1 MEPAN
6 TERFRAA
13 AAHML
18 AHRGETKKL
27 VLDYVAAHPGA
38 TVSEITQGIGKRVDN
53 TVGAYI
59 KGGSLQRRMEH
70 GLYHYYPA
78 DSALPAAERRP
89 YPAPDEGR
97 RRIGESERI
106 LVDYITAHPGL
117 TGTEIS
123 QATGI
128 SIANILRAY
137 AAGAIAR
144 DDNKRYYVPGQ
155 SRRMQTVHTS
165 DPAAPAPHKPTR
177 EEFAAMLKELK
188 ERREQHAAAPQ
199 PEPQPETHGIA
210 DETTEDTA
218 DASEAS
224 APPPLVETPQAK
236 SESDQAT
243 EVERM
248 AMRYVWE
255 TGADAGSLRKF
266 IEWVKRNG

>member
-6 TERFRAA
+6 AERWRAA

-18 AHRGETKKL
+18 AHRGETKQL
-27 VLDYVAAHPGA
+27 VLKYVAAHPGA
-38 TVSEITQGIGKRVDN
+38 TVSEITQGIGKRIDN

-59 KGGSLQRRMEH
+59 KGGSLQRRVER

-78 DSALPAAERRP
+78 DYALPGAEQRTHAP
-89 YPAPDEGR
+89 TPAGR
-97 RRIGESERI
+97 RRAVGESERI
-106 LVDYITAHPGL
+106 LVDYLTAHPGL
-117 TGTEIS
+117 TGTQIT

-128 SIANILRAY
+128 PTANIHRTL
-137 AAGAIAR
+137 AAGAIAK
-144 DDNKRYYVPGQ
+144 DDDKRYYVPGQ
-155 SRRMQTVHTS
+155 SRRTQTVYTS
-165 DPAAPAPHKPTR
+165 DPTVPAPHKPTR

-188 ERREQHAAAPQ
+188 ERREHTAPA
-199 PEPQPETHGIA
+199 PEPHGIA
-210 DETTEDTA
+210 DEATEDTE

-224 APPPLVETPQAK
+224 APPPLVETPLAK
-236 SESDQAT
+236 RRWSDRAT

-266 IEWVKRNG
+266 IEWVKHNG

>member
-6 TERFRAA
+6 AERWRAA
-13 AAHML
+13 AAHMI

-27 VLDYVAAHPGA
+27 VLEYVAAHPGA

-53 TVGAYI
+53 TVGAYV
-59 KGGSLQRRMEH
+59 KAGSLQRREER

-78 DSALPAAERRP
+78 DSAAPDRRP
-89 YPAPDEGR
+89 V
-97 RRIGESERI
+97 GESERI
-106 LVDYITAHPGL
+106 LVDYVTAHPGP
-117 TGTEIS
+117 TGTEIT

-128 SIANILRAY
+128 AAANIHRAL
-137 AAGAIAR
+137 AAGAIAK

-155 SRRMQTVHTS
+155 SRRSQTPPQTVYTS

-188 ERREQHAAAPQ
+188 ERREHTAPA
-199 PEPQPETHGIA
+199 PEPHGIA
-210 DETTEDTA
+210 DEATEDTE

-224 APPPLVETPQAK
+224 APPPLVETPLAK
-236 SESDQAT
+236 RRWSDRAT

-266 IEWVKRNG
+266 IEWVKHNG